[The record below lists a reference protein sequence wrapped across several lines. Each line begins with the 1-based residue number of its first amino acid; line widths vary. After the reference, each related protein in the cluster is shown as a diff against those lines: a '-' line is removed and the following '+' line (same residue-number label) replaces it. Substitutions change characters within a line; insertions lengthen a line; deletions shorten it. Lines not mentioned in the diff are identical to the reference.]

1 MKAKI
6 VNFLYLCAGICLFGV
21 LSVVGVVTYFSFDL
35 PKISTLSDYRPPIPS
50 KIFAKDG
57 TVLAEI
63 GEQKREVVAM
73 SDVPEFITNA
83 FLSAED
89 DSFYQHTGVDYNGIL
104 RALIVNL
111 KAGRVVQGGST
122 ITQQVAKSLLLNRE
136 RSITRKIKDVLLA
149 QRIEKKF
156 TKEEILYLYLN
167 QVYLG
172 GGYYGIKSA
181 FKGYFGKE
189 LFEATLAEAAMVA
202 GLLVAPGKY
211 SPYIN
216 PTFAKKRQAYV
227 LKRMLVNHKISK
239 DEYQLAVKE
248 KIKYKLKKKSGFRAG
263 YFTDWIRQKVIA
275 EVGEE
280 SFLREGYKIYTT
292 LDWHLQQKAEKEVF
306 EGVKKIDKR
315 QGYKGPLRHLL
326 TDEETTELEVK
337 LRKEMFRIRSEFFTL
352 DQDLK
357 REYEVAY
364 QEEGF
369 LVLKENY
376 LEKFKELTPSIFYPG
391 LVAEDPFLNYLEKG
405 KSYEAVV
412 KKISDS
418 SRVIYVSIGGQ
429 TAIIPYK
436 HYRWAHERH
445 IGQDKKLFPHV
456 TYPSNIVKT
465 GDVILVEIVKKN
477 TALFPHLDQKYLE
490 KYQDTKSKKRLERIE
505 LAKKERYILAKLD
518 QYPDAQ
524 GALVSLSL
532 ASGEIVSMVGGLD
545 FAKTQFNRALQSKRQ
560 PGSCFKPFLF
570 AAGLE
575 EGMTPASIIIDSPEA
590 LAGVNKTLK
599 WKPRNYDGK
608 FKGPIT
614 YRHAL
619 EQSRNVPTIK
629 LANTL
634 GIKKILNFIKRINL
648 NAEVDQDLSL
658 ALGSFGIS
666 LMDIVKSY
674 GIFPNNGKLIRPKAI
689 ISVMDRDGN
698 PVVMELFKKREIPV
712 IVENEDTPELDK
724 EDLEEINPFLKNLK
738 EDYVYDS
745 RLSYLMTN
753 LLRGVIQHG
762 TGRGARSVSPFI
774 GGKTGTTNNYVD
786 AWFLGFSA
794 NLVTGVW
801 TGFDDNKTLGWG
813 ETGAK
818 SALPIWR
825 GYMKEGLKRLGEKD
839 FVPPKGIINVLVD
852 KQTGELA
859 KDSGA
864 VAFMES
870 FVEGTQPGTVKVIK
884 EEDKDPAED
893 TKIIL
898 EDDEYYNAQ
907 N

>member
-1 MKAKI
+1 MKTKMI
-6 VNFLYLCAGICLFGV
+6 NFLYVCAGIFLFGV

-35 PKISTLSDYRPPIPS
+35 PKISTLADYRPPIPS
-50 KIFAKDG
+50 QILAKDG
-57 TVLAEI
+57 TILAEI
-63 GEQKREVVAM
+63 GEQKREVVPI
-73 SDVPEFITNA
+73 SEVPEFIINA

-89 DSFYQHTGVDYNGIL
+89 DSFYQHTGVDYNGVL
-104 RALIVNL
+104 RALVVNL

-122 ITQQVAKSLLLNRE
+122 ITQQVAKSLLLSRE
-136 RSITRKIKDVLLA
+136 RSISRKIKDVLLA

-172 GGYYGIKSA
+172 GGYYGIKAA

-189 LFEATLAEAAMVA
+189 LFEATLAEAGMVA

-216 PTFAKKRQAYV
+216 PKFAKKRQAYV
-227 LKRMLVNHKISK
+227 LKRMLVNHKISA
-239 DEYQLAVKE
+239 DEYKLALAE

-263 YFTDWIRQKVIA
+263 HFTDWIRQKVVA
-275 EVGEE
+275 QVGDK
-280 SFLREGYKIYTT
+280 SFLRDGYKIHTT
-292 LDWHLQQKAEKEVF
+292 LDWHLQQKAEKEVLK
-306 EGVKKIDKR
+306 GVKKIDKR
-315 QGYKGPLRHLL
+315 QGYKGPLKHLV
-326 TDEETTELEVK
+326 TDEEINEFEIK
-337 LRKEMFRIRSEFFTL
+337 FRKETYRKKSEYFTL
-352 DQDLK
+352 TNELK
-357 REYEVAY
+357 REYEVSFD
-364 QEEGF
+364 EEAF
-369 LVLKENY
+369 LSIKEKY
-376 LEKFKELTPSIFYPG
+376 LEKVKEITPSIFYPG
-391 LVAEDPFLNYLEKG
+391 VSKEDPLFEYLQKG
-405 KSYEAVV
+405 KSYEGVV
-412 KKISDS
+412 IKVSNS

-429 TAIIPYK
+429 TAIIPYT
-436 HYRWAHERH
+436 HYRWAHERQ
-445 IGQDKKLFPHV
+445 ISGDKNLFPYIINP
-456 TYPSNIVKT
+456 TKIVRP
-465 GDVILVEIVKKN
+465 GDVILVEIIKKK
-477 TALFPHLDQKYLE
+477 TAIFPHLYKNYW
-490 KYQDTKSKKRLERIE
+490 KRYQNTENKRRLERIE
-505 LAKKERYILAKLD
+505 LAKKETYILAKLD

-524 GALVSLSL
+524 GALVSISP
-532 ASGEIVSMVGGLD
+532 ASGEIVSMVGGTD
-545 FAKTQFNRALQSKRQ
+545 FSKSQFNRALQSKRQ

-590 LAGVNKTLK
+590 LAGVDATLK

-614 YRHAL
+614 YRQAL

-634 GIKKILNFIKRINL
+634 GIRKIVEFIKRIDL
-648 NAEVDQDLSL
+648 NAEVDHDLSI

-666 LMDIVKSY
+666 LMEIVRAY
-674 GIFPNNGKLIRPKAI
+674 GIFPNKGKLIRPKAI
-689 ISVMDRDGN
+689 ISVIDRDGN
-698 PVVMELFKKREIPV
+698 PVQMEFFNQQAPQISEV
-712 IVENEDTPELDK
+712 VEDIDEEN
-724 EDLEEINPFLKNLK
+724 LEPINPYLDNL
-738 EDYVYDS
+738 EDDYVYDS

-753 LLRGVIQHG
+753 LLRGVVLHG

-801 TGFDDNKTLGWG
+801 TGFDNNQTLGWG

-818 SALPIWR
+818 AALPIWR
-825 GYMKEGLKRLGEKD
+825 EYMKEGVRRLGEKD

-852 KQTGELA
+852 KKTGELA
-859 KDSGA
+859 RDA
-864 VAFMES
+864 ATVAFMES
-870 FVEGTQPGTVKVIK
+870 FVEGTQPGAVRVVK
-884 EEDKDPAED
+884 EEDEDPTED
-893 TKIIL
+893 TRIIL
-898 EDDEYYNAQ
+898 EDDDYYNAQ